1 MTENGLHISDDEV
14 AALPPSDV
22 VRAVDEAF
30 QALGRGEIDN
40 PPREETVGRPGDPNF
55 LCIDMR
61 ATWSLP
67 EAGDA
72 TCTCR
77 KVIEE
82 SSTRDESGER
92 ALGARRAWIGYS
104 DSATGRDATLDAE
117 AITNVRTAAAALL
130 AARYLTV
137 GGDVGIAVIG
147 TGRVAR
153 EIVRLAEHVLD
164 VSWIRATSRSPERR
178 ETFARKL
185 GDIVN
190 SPLSAAPD
198 IASCCRGADVIIAA
212 VPSREPVVTGE
223 IVSGASHVALV
234 GGDPRSVLATREV
247 WSDRA
252 VVPDDFI
259 QATRTG
265 DLVRAR
271 GDGWLDSVSWA
282 RHRGAIGALGDA
294 ALGELDGL
302 RRVPTT
308 ALLTGLAALD
318 LAVSRVAVNRRLALG

>member
-1 MTENGLHISDDEV
+1 VTENGFHISDADV
-14 AALPPSDV
+14 AALPPGDV

-30 QALGRGEIDN
+30 QTLGRGEIDN
-40 PPREETVGRPGDPNF
+40 PPREETVGRPGDPDF
-55 LCIDMR
+55 LRIDMW
-61 ATWSLP
+61 ATWSRP
-67 EAGDA
+67 DGAGEWK
-72 TCTCR
+72 CR

-82 SSTRDESGER
+82 SSARDEPGER
-92 ALGARRAWIGYS
+92 ALGARRAWIEYS
-104 DSATGRDATLDAE
+104 DSATGRNATLDAE

-164 VSWIRATSRSPERR
+164 VSWIRATSRNPERR

-185 GDIVN
+185 SAVVA

-212 VPSREPVVTGE
+212 VPSREPVVTGG
-223 IVSGASHVALV
+223 IASGASHVSLV
-234 GGDPRSVLATREV
+234 GGDPRSVLAGREV
-247 WSDRA
+247 WSNRT
-252 VVPDDFI
+252 VVPDDFT

-265 DLVRAR
+265 DLVRAHV
-271 GDGWLDSVSWA
+271 DGWLDSVSWA
-282 RHRGAIGALGDA
+282 RRSGEMATLGDA
-294 ALGELDGL
+294 ALGGLAGL

-308 ALLTGLAALD
+308 AILTGLAALD
-318 LAVSRVAVNRRLALG
+318 LAVSRLAVSRRLALS